1 MILNIDYKLRTHRR
15 TQKVN
20 RTRTFLVVVVVAAMT
35 LGACGTATSGSDDL
49 RIVVTTSTLGDL
61 VSKVVGS
68 DATVEILM
76 PIGADPH
83 SFSPSSR
90 QVAALSDADLVVTNG
105 LGLEENFSDVL
116 EGVIGDGGSVLDLG
130 SMLDPI
136 PFGVDDEDHE
146 EEDHG
151 EEEDDDHTLDPH
163 IWMDPLRM
171 ADAARFVAEALSE
184 VDDGIDWTA
193 RAASYSA
200 DLNELHTEIEGM
212 LSPID
217 DSKRLLVTNHD
228 ALGYFAAR
236 YGFEVIGTVIPGGST
251 LGDPSS
257 EDLASLVATMRELGV
272 CVVFA
277 ETTRPSVLAE
287 AVAAELGGEVQVVEL
302 FTGSLGEPGSGAET
316 LIDLLRLDATRIAE
330 ALAPAG

>member
-1 MILNIDYKLRTHRR
+1 MWSIMILNIDYKLRTHRR

-20 RTRTFLVVVVVAAMT
+20 RTRTFLVVAVVAAMT
-35 LGACGTATSGSDDL
+35 LGSCGTATSGSDDL

-61 VSKVVGS
+61 VSSVVGS

-116 EGVIGDGGSVLDLG
+116 EGVIGDGGRVLDLG

-136 PFGVDDEDHE
+136 PFGVDYEDHE
-146 EEDHG
+146 EEED
-151 EEEDDDHTLDPH
+151 DDDHTLDPH

-171 ADAARFVAEALSE
+171 AEAARFVAEALSD
-184 VDDGIDWTA
+184 VDDGVDWTA

-217 DSKRLLVTNHD
+217 DSERYLVTNHD

-272 CVVFA
+272 SVVFA

-302 FTGSLGEPGSGAET
+302 FTGSLGEHGSGAET

-330 ALAPAG
+330 ALGPAG

>member
-1 MILNIDYKLRTHRR
+1 M
-15 TQKVN
+15 N
-20 RTRTFLVVVVVAAMT
+20 RTRTLLVVAVVAAMT
-35 LGACGTATSGSDDL
+35 LGACSTATSGSDSP

-61 VSKVVGS
+61 VSNVVGS

-105 LGLEENFSDVL
+105 LGLEANFADVM
-116 EGVIGDGGSVLDLG
+116 EGVISDGGRVLDLG

-136 PFGVDDEDHE
+136 PFGNEDEDQN
-146 EEDHG
+146 
-151 EEEDDDHTLDPH
+151 EDDDHTLDPH

-171 ADAARFVAEALSE
+171 AEAARLVAEALSE
-184 VDDGIDWTA
+184 VDNEVDWSA
-193 RAASYSA
+193 RADSYSE
-200 DLNELHTEIEGM
+200 DLDELHTEIEGM
-212 LSPID
+212 LSTID
-217 DSKRLLVTNHD
+217 DSERFLVTNHD

-236 YGFEVIGTVIPGGST
+236 YRFEVIGTVIPGGST

-272 CVVFA
+272 TVVFA

-316 LIDLLRLDATRIAE
+316 LIDMLRLDATRIAE
-330 ALAPAG
+330 ALTSAG

>member
-1 MILNIDYKLRTHRR
+1 M
-15 TQKVN
+15 N
-20 RTRTFLVVVVVAAMT
+20 RAQTFLVVAVVAAMT
-35 LGACGTATSGSDDL
+35 LGACGTATSGSDGL

-61 VSKVVGS
+61 VSNVVGS

-116 EGVIGDGGSVLDLG
+116 EGVIGDGGRVLDLG

-171 ADAARFVAEALSE
+171 ADAARFVAEALSD
-184 VDDGIDWTA
+184 VDDGVDWTA

-200 DLNELHTEIEGM
+200 DLNELHTKIEGM

-236 YGFEVIGTVIPGGST
+236 YGFEVVGTVIPGGST

-257 EDLASLVATMRELGV
+257 EDLASLVTTMRELGV
-272 CVVFA
+272 SVVFA

>member
-1 MILNIDYKLRTHRR
+1 M
-15 TQKVN
+15 N
-20 RTRTFLVVVVVAAMT
+20 RTRTLLVAAVFAAMT
-35 LGACGTATSGSDDL
+35 LGACGTATSGSDSP
-49 RIVVTTSTLGDL
+49 RIVVTTSMLGDL
-61 VSKVVGS
+61 VSNVVGS

-83 SFSPSSR
+83 SFAPSSR

-105 LGLEENFSDVL
+105 LGLEENFADVL
-116 EGVIGDGGSVLDLG
+116 EGVISDGGSVLDLG

-136 PFGVDDEDHE
+136 PFGTQDEDQ
-146 EEDHG
+146 D
-151 EEEDDDHTLDPH
+151 EDDDHTLDPH

-171 ADAARFVAEALSE
+171 AEAARLVAEELSE
-184 VDDGIDWTA
+184 IDNEVDWSS
-193 RAASYSA
+193 RADSYSE

-212 LSPID
+212 LSTID
-217 DSKRLLVTNHD
+217 DSERFLVTNHD

-236 YGFEVIGTVIPGGST
+236 YRFEVIGTVIPGGST

-257 EDLASLVATMRELGV
+257 EDLASLVATIRELGV
-272 CVVFA
+272 TVVFA

-316 LIDLLRLDATRIAE
+316 LIDMLRLDANRIAE
-330 ALAPAG
+330 ALTSAG

>member
-1 MILNIDYKLRTHRR
+1 MNR
-15 TQKVN
+15 TQ
-20 RTRTFLVVVVVAAMT
+20 TLLVFALVAAMT
-35 LGACGTATSGSDDL
+35 LSACGTATSGSDSP

-61 VSKVVGS
+61 VSNVVGS

-83 SFSPSSR
+83 SFAPSSR

-105 LGLEENFSDVL
+105 LGLEENFADVL
-116 EGVIGDGGSVLDLG
+116 EGVINDGGSVLDLG
-130 SMLDPI
+130 PMLDPI
-136 PFGVDDEDHE
+136 PFGEEDEDQD
-146 EEDHG
+146 ED
-151 EEEDDDHTLDPH
+151 EDHTLDPH

-171 ADAARFVAEALSE
+171 AEAARLVAEALSE
-184 VDDGIDWTA
+184 VDNEVDWSA
-193 RAASYSA
+193 RADSYSE

-212 LSPID
+212 LSTID
-217 DSKRLLVTNHD
+217 DSERFLVTNHD

-236 YGFEVIGTVIPGGST
+236 YRFEVIGTVIPGGST

-272 CVVFA
+272 TVVFA

-316 LIDLLRLDATRIAE
+316 LIDMLRLDATRIAE
-330 ALAPAG
+330 ALTSAG

>member
-1 MILNIDYKLRTHRR
+1 M
-15 TQKVN
+15 N
-20 RTRTFLVVVVVAAMT
+20 RTRTLLVVAVVAAMT
-35 LGACGTATSGSDDL
+35 LGACSTATSGSDSP

-61 VSKVVGS
+61 VSNVVGS
-68 DATVEILM
+68 EATVEILM

-105 LGLEENFSDVL
+105 LGLEENFADVL
-116 EGVIGDGGSVLDLG
+116 EGVISDGGRVLDLG

-136 PFGVDDEDHE
+136 PFGNEDEDQDE
-146 EEDHG
+146 GDNY
-151 EEEDDDHTLDPH
+151 TLDPH

-171 ADAARFVAEALSE
+171 AEGARLVAEALSE
-184 VDDGIDWTA
+184 VDNEVDWSA
-193 RAASYSA
+193 RADSYSE
-200 DLNELHTEIEGM
+200 DLDELHTEIEGM
-212 LSPID
+212 LSTID
-217 DSKRLLVTNHD
+217 DSERFLVTNHD

-236 YGFEVIGTVIPGGST
+236 YRLEVIGTVIPGGST

-272 CVVFA
+272 TVVFA

-316 LIDLLRLDATRIAE
+316 LIDMLRLDATRIAE
-330 ALAPAG
+330 ALTSAG

>member
-1 MILNIDYKLRTHRR
+1 
-15 TQKVN
+15 
-20 RTRTFLVVVVVAAMT
+20 MT
-35 LGACGTATSGSDDL
+35 LGSCGTATSGSDDL

-61 VSKVVGS
+61 VSSVVGS

-146 EEDHG
+146 EED
-151 EEEDDDHTLDPH
+151 DDHTLDPH

-171 ADAARFVAEALSE
+171 ADAALFVAEALSE
-184 VDDGIDWTA
+184 IDDGVDWTA
-193 RAASYSA
+193 NAVSYSA

-217 DSKRLLVTNHD
+217 DSERYLVTNHD

-272 CVVFA
+272 SVVFA

-330 ALAPAG
+330 ALGPVG

>member
-1 MILNIDYKLRTHRR
+1 
-15 TQKVN
+15 VN
-20 RTRTFLVVVVVAAMT
+20 PTRTFFIVAIVAAMT
-35 LGACGTATSGSDDL
+35 LGACGTATSGSDSL

-61 VSKVVGS
+61 VSNVVGS
-68 DATVEILM
+68 DATMEILM

-105 LGLEENFSDVL
+105 LGLEENFSDAL
-116 EGVIGDGGSVLDLG
+116 EGVVGDGGRVLDLG

-136 PFGVDDEDHE
+136 PFGFEDED
-146 EEDHG
+146 EDQG
-151 EEEDDDHTLDPH
+151 EDDDHALDPH

-193 RAASYSA
+193 RADSYSA
-200 DLNELHTEIEGM
+200 ELNELHTEIEGM
-212 LSPID
+212 LSTVD
-217 DSKRLLVTNHD
+217 DAERFLVTNHD

-257 EDLASLVATMRELGV
+257 EDLASLVAKMRELGV
-272 CVVFA
+272 SVVFA

>member
-1 MILNIDYKLRTHRR
+1 
-15 TQKVN
+15 
-20 RTRTFLVVVVVAAMT
+20 
-35 LGACGTATSGSDDL
+35 
-49 RIVVTTSTLGDL
+49 
-61 VSKVVGS
+61 
-68 DATVEILM
+68 M

-146 EEDHG
+146 EED
-151 EEEDDDHTLDPH
+151 DDHTLDPH

-171 ADAARFVAEALSE
+171 ADAALFVAEALSE
-184 VDDGIDWTA
+184 IDDGVDWTA
-193 RAASYSA
+193 NAVSYSA

-217 DSKRLLVTNHD
+217 DSERYLVTNHD

-272 CVVFA
+272 SVVFA

-330 ALAPAG
+330 ALGPVG

>member
-1 MILNIDYKLRTHRR
+1 MNR
-15 TQKVN
+15 TQ
-20 RTRTFLVVVVVAAMT
+20 TLLVFALVAAMT
-35 LGACGTATSGSDDL
+35 LSACGTATSGSDSP

-61 VSKVVGS
+61 VSNVVGS

-83 SFSPSSR
+83 SFAPSSR

-105 LGLEENFSDVL
+105 LGLEENFADVL
-116 EGVIGDGGSVLDLG
+116 EGVISDGGSVLDLG

-136 PFGVDDEDHE
+136 PFGEEDEDQD
-146 EEDHG
+146 ED
-151 EEEDDDHTLDPH
+151 EDHTLDPH

-171 ADAARFVAEALSE
+171 AEAARLVAEALSE
-184 VDDGIDWTA
+184 VDNEVDWSA
-193 RAASYSA
+193 RADSYSE
-200 DLNELHTEIEGM
+200 DLDELHTEIEGM
-212 LSPID
+212 LSTID
-217 DSKRLLVTNHD
+217 DSERFLVTNHD

-236 YGFEVIGTVIPGGST
+236 YRFEVIGTVIPGGST

-272 CVVFA
+272 TVVFA

-316 LIDLLRLDATRIAE
+316 LIDMLRLDATRIAE
-330 ALAPAG
+330 TLTSAG

>member
-1 MILNIDYKLRTHRR
+1 MNR
-15 TQKVN
+15 TQ
-20 RTRTFLVVVVVAAMT
+20 TLLVFAVVAAMT
-35 LGACGTATSGSDDL
+35 LSACGTATSGSDSP

-61 VSKVVGS
+61 VSNVVGS

-83 SFSPSSR
+83 SFAPSSR

-105 LGLEENFSDVL
+105 LGLEENFADVL
-116 EGVIGDGGSVLDLG
+116 EGVISDGGSVLDLG

-136 PFGVDDEDHE
+136 PFGKEDEDQ
-146 EEDHG
+146 D
-151 EEEDDDHTLDPH
+151 EDDDHTLDPH

-171 ADAARFVAEALSE
+171 AEAARLVAEALSE
-184 VDDGIDWTA
+184 VDNEVDWSA
-193 RAASYSA
+193 RADSYSE

-212 LSPID
+212 LSAID
-217 DSKRLLVTNHD
+217 DSERFLVTNHD

-272 CVVFA
+272 NVVFA

-316 LIDLLRLDATRIAE
+316 LIDMLRLDATRIAE
-330 ALAPAG
+330 TLTSAG